1 VKPPTLAQDTAPL
14 FALPPK
20 KRAPF
25 DLARTFALRAFSGRT
40 GHTWERAR
48 LLMCGIPRRKTRT
61 RGPALSW
68 RRKTTARIHAR
79 DFIEEEYMFG
89 FEGKIA
95 LACGCSTQA
104 TGLPDAGRRGFVAGA
119 AAFGALAAS
128 GCATTQSAA
137 PHRIDVHHHISP
149 PAWVTALKAAKLDSP
164 PVNNWTPQKSIE
176 DLDRGGVAT
185 AITSPTLPAAGFL
198 NAQDA
203 AAVVRASN
211 EYARKLA
218 DDSKGRFRMFAMLPM
233 PHVDETL
240 KEIAYAMDVLKA
252 DGVAFMTSYG
262 NKYLGDP
269 AFAPVMDELQR
280 RKATAYTHPND
291 PACCL
296 NIASGVPPVIIEY
309 GTDTTRTIASLVF
322 SGTARRCKDINFIFS
337 HAGGTLSALTE
348 RFLVQVVSFPQFK
361 ERGFDATRVLA
372 ELRQFYYDTA
382 QASNPVAMAS
392 LTKFIPIS
400 NIVYGTDYPY
410 RTAAEHT
417 KGLAEVF
424 SGADLRAIEREN
436 ALRILPRM
444 RGA

>member
-1 VKPPTLAQDTAPL
+1 
-14 FALPPK
+14 
-20 KRAPF
+20 
-25 DLARTFALRAFSGRT
+25 
-40 GHTWERAR
+40 
-48 LLMCGIPRRKTRT
+48 
-61 RGPALSW
+61 
-68 RRKTTARIHAR
+68 
-79 DFIEEEYMFG
+79 MFG
-89 FEGKIA
+89 SSGTITP
-95 LACGCSTQA
+95 ACGCEASSS
-104 TGLPDAGRRGFVAGA
+104 GLADPGRRGFVAGV
-119 AAFGALAAS
+119 AAFGALAAA
-128 GCATTQSAA
+128 GCATPQPSG

-164 PVNNWTPQKSIE
+164 PVNNWTPQRSID

-198 NAQDA
+198 NAADA

-218 DDSKGRFRMFAMLPM
+218 DDSRGRFRMFAMLPM
-233 PHVDETL
+233 PHVDATL
-240 KEIAYAMDVLKA
+240 NEIAYALDVLKA

-262 NKYLGDP
+262 NQYLGDR
-269 AFAPVMDELQR
+269 AFAPVMNELHR
-280 RKATAYTHPND
+280 RGATAYTHPND

-296 NIASGVPPVIIEY
+296 NTGSGIAPVIIEY

-322 SGTARRCKDINFIFS
+322 SGTAQRCKDINFIFS
-337 HAGGTLSALTE
+337 HAGGTLSAVTE
-348 RFLVQVVSFPQFK
+348 RFLVQMNRPPYALP
-361 ERGFDATRVLA
+361 GFSAERVLA

-382 QASNPVAMAS
+382 QASNPIAMAS
-392 LTKFIPIS
+392 LTRFIPIS

-410 RTAAEHT
+410 RSAAEHT